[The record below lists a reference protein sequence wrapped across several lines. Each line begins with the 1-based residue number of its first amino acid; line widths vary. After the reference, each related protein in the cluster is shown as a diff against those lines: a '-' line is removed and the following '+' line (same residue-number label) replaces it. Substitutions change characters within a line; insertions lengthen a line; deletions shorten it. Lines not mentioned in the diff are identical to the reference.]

1 MGRFGIFVNHRD
13 AIGKGL
19 CQRNFGV
26 YPAAFGRMY
35 RKANIVLRFIIGDA
49 LAFCHTFAARQ
60 SDFPIL
66 NGLPRGPMTL
76 KPMNLDSTDYLYFQ
90 PGSEGQF
97 FNAPIVLNSIDG
109 LD

>member
-1 MGRFGIFVNHRD
+1 M
-13 AIGKGL
+13 A
-19 CQRNFGV
+19 V